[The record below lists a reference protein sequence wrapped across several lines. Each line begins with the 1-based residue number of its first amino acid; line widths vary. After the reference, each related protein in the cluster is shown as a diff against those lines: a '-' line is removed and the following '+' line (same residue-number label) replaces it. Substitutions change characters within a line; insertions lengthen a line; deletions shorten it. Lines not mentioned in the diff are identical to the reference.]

1 MNEYID
7 TLKRYVAEHPPNYG
21 KDAHTILEM
30 LYCYYHECN
39 NADSEAVKN
48 AFDVLYQQMHGMTLR
63 EMDRIVDA
71 VCVLCTEH
79 ERNGFI
85 EGVKVGILLDTEIT
99 RK

>member
-1 MNEYID
+1 MYNCAD
-7 TLKRYVAEHPPNYG
+7 GTVQFPATL
-21 KDAHTILEM
+21 
-30 LYCYYHECN
+30 LYNSPGQGCTTAALY
-39 NADSEAVKN
+39 SVKN

-85 EGVKVGILLDTEIT
+85 EGVKVGIGLAQEI
-99 RK
+99 

>member
-1 MNEYID
+1 VMNEYID
-7 TLKRYVAEHPPNYG
+7 TLKQYMSEHPPNYG
-21 KDAHTILEM
+21 RDAHTILEM

-39 NADSEAVKN
+39 NADSNEVKE
-48 AFDVLYQQMHGMTLR
+48 AFDCLYQKMHGMPLR

-85 EGVKVGILLDTEIT
+85 EGVKVGIGLAQEI
-99 RK
+99 

>member
-1 MNEYID
+1 MNEYMD
-7 TLKRYVAEHPPNYG
+7 ALNRYVEANLPNYG
-21 KDAHTILEM
+21 RDAYTILEM

-39 NADSEAVKN
+39 NVDSNAVKE
-48 AFDVLYQQMHGMTLR
+48 AFEELYQHMHGMPLR
-63 EMDRIVDA
+63 EMDRIVDV

-79 ERNGFI
+79 ERSGFI